1 MATKNKDS
9 KNKEKNYKSRYDRN
23 RHCFRKD
30 ETTYVYQEWIPTGED
45 TGYYIDHEYH
55 VGEEG
60 ITIELLDVMQEFDNS
75 EAQDSEDSERNDEQF
90 NYENGEAADEGDFHT
105 SPFDNLST
113 SYVGVKGM
121 HNLAA
126 PFTGS
131 PEYIGPEAVLFPDAE
146 EPSKAQ
152 TDFDTYV
159 RPKLSEDQQNLIYDR
174 YCMNKGIEQIAAEAP
189 VKADG
194 SHISHQ
200 AVSNRL
206 TKIKTKVLKNMP
218 QE

>member
-1 MATKNKDS
+1 MATKINKTQ
-9 KNKEKNYKSRYDRN
+9 NKEKNYKSRYDRN

-30 ETTYVYQEWIPTGED
+30 ETTYVYQEWISTGEN
-45 TGYYIDHEYH
+45 TGYYFDHEYH
-55 VGEEG
+55 VGEDG
-60 ITIELLDVMQEFDNS
+60 ITIELLDMLQESDNS

-90 NYENGEAADEGDFHT
+90 NYETGEAAEEGDFHT

-113 SYVGVKGM
+113 SYVGGKGM
-121 HNLAA
+121 HNLAV
-126 PFTGS
+126 PFAGS
-131 PEYIGPEAVLFPDAE
+131 PEYIGPEAVLFPE
-146 EPSKAQ
+146 EEKPSQAQ
-152 TDFDTYV
+152 ADFDTYV

-174 YCMNKGIEQIAAEAP
+174 YGMDKGVEQIAAEAP

-194 SHISHQ
+194 SHITHQ

-206 TKIKTKVLKNMP
+206 SKIKTKVLKNMP